1 MDGRRE
7 RLDARGIAAF
17 LAMTF
22 GVTWA
27 VEYAL
32 IAIGVSFHPLPD
44 PAWAVAPIAAVM
56 FAPAASALVTARWV
70 TREGAGSLGLRLGSG
85 RPYLY
90 AALVIPAAFIAI
102 YGLTWLLGLGEPDWE
117 LEGLVR
123 ALPPEARAEIEE
135 KGPTTV
141 IAAVFAGSLLLAPFV
156 NSVAGLGEELGWRGF
171 LLPKLMPLGRPRAY
185 ALLGVIWGLW
195 HAPLILFAGF
205 GYGHGRPVAGLFVFV
220 ALLVAF
226 GVFMN
231 ELTLRHRSSI
241 LAGWIHGVFNSQ
253 AYGILPV
260 VFFKTDP
267 LLGGKTGLVAV
278 VVVSVLAA
286 VEVLRNRRP
295 RPARASPA
303 GP

>member
-1 MDGRRE
+1 MGGQRE

-27 VEYAL
+27 VEFAL

-56 FAPAASALVTARWV
+56 FAPAAAALVTARWV
-70 TREGAGSLGLRLGSG
+70 TREGAGSLGLRLGSWK
-85 RPYLY
+85 PYVY
-90 AALVIPAAFIAI
+90 AAIVLPVAFIAI
-102 YGLTWLLGLGEPDWE
+102 YGLTWVLGLGEPDWE
-117 LEGLVR
+117 LAGLRQV
-123 ALPPEARAEIEE
+123 LPPQGRAQLDEAGSALI
-135 KGPTTV
+135 
-141 IAAVFAGSLLLAPFV
+141 IAATFAGSLTLAPFV
-156 NSVAGLGEELGWRGF
+156 NSIAGLGEELGWRGF
-171 LLPKLMPLGRPRAY
+171 LLPKLMPLGKPRAY

-195 HAPLILFAGF
+195 HSPLILFAGF
-205 GYGHGRPVAGLFVFV
+205 GYGHGRPVAGLVIFV

-278 VVVSVLAA
+278 VVVSALATC
-286 VEVLRNRRP
+286 EVMRGTRR
-295 RPARASPA
+295 ARASHA
-303 GP
+303 GG